1 MELFKYIVRFFYR
14 IRWYMVLLPII
25 VGIITYILTSNM
37 DKSFDVKTT
46 IYTGIITGYNV
57 DATDTRNANVH
68 LSNLINI
75 ITTERTLKVVSLRLL
90 TRCLIYGDA
99 EKNTSYITAEHYQ
112 ELEAII
118 PREVKA
124 LIDRQDEERTLNNL
138 IAYER
143 PNANNFVYG
152 LLNYTHPYFSIP
164 VLSQKIKVVQLDNS
178 DLIEIGYSANDPGIA
193 YNTLEILN
201 EEFVKQYRELRYG
214 ETNNVIDF
222 FRQELARLHEQLTAA
237 EDSLIQYNIE
247 HRIINYAEQTE
258 QLTVMD
264 AQYQMMDN
272 DLLVNS
278 STSRAL
284 IDFYEYKLGDLAKA
298 IRTNNEFMDNLNAI
312 SKLNTQIS
320 TLEITPE
327 ESNNTNLSQKKEQL
341 EQAEKN
347 ISDLA
352 MKLSQETASTNNVSY
367 ETLVTQW
374 LEQVVIREK
383 TLAQIQ
389 ARDIMREKL
398 DRDFLYF
405 SPIGAVINRKERNIG
420 FVEGNYMST
429 LNALNQAILRQ
440 KNLEMT
446 SASLKVMNP
455 PLFPLTSSPTAR
467 RMIILAAMLGILIA
481 VIGYFLI
488 VELLDRT
495 LRDKM
500 RAERITGG
508 KVLGVFPRANKV
520 RYRRYNKAID
530 EMALKQLSTNLLPYF
545 DGKQQRI
552 VNLLSMEDKDGKTH
566 VAKALEEYWKSMGLS
581 VRRITHDEDFL
592 SEDRQY
598 VQAKSL
604 SELCPDWETDEIA
617 IVEYPVLKNNPI
629 TPSLLNEAS
638 INLMLVRANRTWKD
652 TDQLMYNRLM
662 DKKEDEVPMMLVLT
676 QAERDAVQD
685 FTGQLPPYTRFKNLE
700 YKLFQLGLTAVEYP
714 QNEK

>member
-14 IRWYMVLLPII
+14 IRWYMLLLPLA
-25 VGIITYILTSNM
+25 VGLLAYIFTSNM

-57 DATDTRNANVH
+57 DASDTRNANVH

-90 TRCLIYGDA
+90 TRCLIFGDP

-178 DLIEIGYSANDPGIA
+178 DLIEIGYSSNDPGIA

-201 EEFVKQYRELRYG
+201 EEFVKQYKELRYG
-214 ETNNVIDF
+214 ETNNVIEF
-222 FRQELARLHEQLTAA
+222 FRLELARLHEQLTAA
-237 EDSLIQYNIE
+237 EDSLIQYNID
-247 HRIINYAEQTE
+247 HRIINYGEQTK

-264 AQYQMMDN
+264 ADYQVMDN
-272 DLLVNS
+272 ELLVNS

-298 IRTNNEFMDNLNAI
+298 IRTNNEFMDNLQAI

-327 ESNNTNLSQKKEQL
+327 ESDNSDLSQKKEQL

-347 ISDLA
+347 ITDLA
-352 MKLSQETASTNNVSY
+352 MQLSQETASTNNISY
-367 ETLVTQW
+367 ETLVNQW

-398 DRDFLYF
+398 DRDFIYF
-405 SPIGAVINRKERNIG
+405 SPIGAIINRKERNIG

-467 RMIILAAMLGILIA
+467 RMIVLAAMLGILIA

-500 RAERITGG
+500 RAERITGN
-508 KVLGVFPRANKV
+508 KVLGVFPKENKV
-520 RYRRYNKAID
+520 RYRRYNKAVD
-530 EMALKQLSTNLLPYF
+530 EMALKQLSSNLLPYF
-545 DGKQQRI
+545 DGKQKRI

-566 VAKALEEYWKSMGLS
+566 VAKVLEDYWKSLGLK

-598 VQAKSL
+598 VQAQSL
-604 SELCPDWETDEIA
+604 SELFPDWDSDEIA
-617 IVEYPVLKNNPI
+617 IVEYPHFEEQ
-629 TPSLLNEAS
+629 S
-638 INLMLVRANRTWKD
+638 
-652 TDQLMYNRLM
+652 
-662 DKKEDEVPMMLVLT
+662 DESVA
-676 QAERDAVQD
+676 AERSCHQLDVGTCQPYVEGYRPIDVQ
-685 FTGQLPPYTRFKNLE
+685 TLIRQ
-700 YKLFQLGLTAVEYP
+700 
-714 QNEK
+714 

>member
-14 IRWYMVLLPII
+14 IRWYMVLLPLI
-25 VGIITYILTSNM
+25 VGILAYILTSNM

-57 DATDTRNANVH
+57 DASDTRNADVH

-164 VLSQKIKVVQLDNS
+164 ILSQKIKVVQLDNS
-178 DLIEIGYSANDPGIA
+178 ELIEIGYSANDPGIA

-214 ETNNVIDF
+214 ETNNVIEF
-222 FRQELARLHEQLTAA
+222 FRLELARLHEQLTAA

-247 HRIINYAEQTE
+247 HRIINYGEQTE

-284 IDFYEYKLGDLAKA
+284 IDFYEYKLGDMAKA
-298 IRTNNEFMDNLNAI
+298 IRTNNEFMDNLNVI

-327 ESNNTNLSQKKEQL
+327 ETDNTNLSQKKEQL

-352 MKLSQETASTNNVSY
+352 MQLSQETAS
-367 ETLVTQW
+367 
-374 LEQVVIREK
+374 
-383 TLAQIQ
+383 
-389 ARDIMREKL
+389 
-398 DRDFLYF
+398 
-405 SPIGAVINRKERNIG
+405 
-420 FVEGNYMST
+420 
-429 LNALNQAILRQ
+429 
-440 KNLEMT
+440 
-446 SASLKVMNP
+446 
-455 PLFPLTSSPTAR
+455 
-467 RMIILAAMLGILIA
+467 
-481 VIGYFLI
+481 
-488 VELLDRT
+488 
-495 LRDKM
+495 
-500 RAERITGG
+500 
-508 KVLGVFPRANKV
+508 
-520 RYRRYNKAID
+520 
-530 EMALKQLSTNLLPYF
+530 
-545 DGKQQRI
+545 
-552 VNLLSMEDKDGKTH
+552 KDCH
-566 VAKALEEYWKSMGLS
+566 
-581 VRRITHDEDFL
+581 
-592 SEDRQY
+592 
-598 VQAKSL
+598 
-604 SELCPDWETDEIA
+604 C
-617 IVEYPVLKNNPI
+617 
-629 TPSLLNEAS
+629 
-638 INLMLVRANRTWKD
+638 
-652 TDQLMYNRLM
+652 
-662 DKKEDEVPMMLVLT
+662 
-676 QAERDAVQD
+676 
-685 FTGQLPPYTRFKNLE
+685 
-700 YKLFQLGLTAVEYP
+700 
-714 QNEK
+714 

>member
-25 VGIITYILTSNM
+25 VGILAYILTSNM

-57 DATDTRNANVH
+57 DASDSRNANVH

-112 ELEAII
+112 ELEAMI

-164 VLSQKIKVVQLDNS
+164 ILSQKIKVVQLDNS

-201 EEFVKQYRELRYG
+201 EEFVKQYKELRYG
-214 ETNNVIDF
+214 ETNNVIEF
-222 FRQELARLHEQLTAA
+222 FRLELARLHEQLTAA
-237 EDSLIQYNIE
+237 EDSLIQYNID
-247 HRIINYAEQTE
+247 HRIINYGEQTE

-264 AQYQMMDN
+264 AEYQMMDN

-327 ESNNTNLSQKKEQL
+327 ESNNNNLNLKKEQL

-347 ISDLA
+347 ITDLA
-352 MKLSQETASTNNVSY
+352 MQLSQETASTNNVSY
-367 ETLVTQW
+367 ETLVNQW

-405 SPIGAVINRKERNIG
+405 SPIGAIINRKERNIG

-467 RMIILAAMLGILIA
+467 RMIVLAAMLGILIA

-508 KVLGVFPRANKV
+508 KVLGVFPKANKV
-520 RYRRYNKAID
+520 RYRRYNKAVD

-604 SELCPDWETDEIA
+604 SDLCPDWKTDEIA

-629 TPSLLNEAS
+629 APSLLNAAS

-652 TDQLMYNRLM
+652 TDQLMYKRLL

-676 QAERDAVQD
+676 QTERDAVQD

-714 QNEK
+714 QK

>member
-1 MELFKYIVRFFYR
+1 MEIFKYIVRFFYR
-14 IRWYMVLLPII
+14 IRWYMLLLPLG
-25 VGIITYILTSNM
+25 VGILAYILTSNM

-57 DATDTRNANVH
+57 DVSDSRNANVH

-201 EEFVKQYRELRYG
+201 EEFVKQYKELRYG
-214 ETNNVIDF
+214 ETNNVIEF
-222 FRQELARLHEQLTAA
+222 FRLELARLHDQLTAA

-247 HRIINYAEQTE
+247 HRIINYGEQTK

-264 AQYQMMDN
+264 ADYQVMDN
-272 DLLVNS
+272 ELLVNT

-284 IDFYEYKLGDLAKA
+284 IDFYEYKLGDMAKA

-327 ESNNTNLSQKKEQL
+327 ETNNADLSQKKEQL

-352 MKLSQETASTNNVSY
+352 MQLSQETASTNNVSY

-405 SPIGAVINRKERNIG
+405 SPIGAIINRKERNIG

-467 RMIILAAMLGILIA
+467 RMIVLAAMLGILIA

-500 RAERITGG
+500 RAERITGS

-520 RYRRYNKAID
+520 RYRRYNKAVD

-604 SELCPDWETDEIA
+604 SELCPDWKTDEIA

-629 TPSLLNEAS
+629 APSLLNEAS

-652 TDQLMYNRLM
+652 TDQLMYKRLL

-714 QNEK
+714 QK

>member
-14 IRWYMVLLPII
+14 IRWYMLLLPLV
-25 VGIITYILTSNM
+25 VGILAYILTSNM

-57 DATDTRNANVH
+57 DASDTRNANVH

-164 VLSQKIKVVQLDNS
+164 ILSQKIKVVQLDNS

-214 ETNNVIDF
+214 ETNNVIEF
-222 FRQELARLHEQLTAA
+222 FRLELARLHEQLTAA
-237 EDSLIQYNIE
+237 EDSLIQYNID
-247 HRIINYAEQTE
+247 HRIINYGEQTE

-272 DLLVNS
+272 DLLVSS

-327 ESNNTNLSQKKEQL
+327 ESDNSNLTQKKEQL
-341 EQAEKN
+341 EQAEKK

-352 MKLSQETASTNNVSY
+352 MQLSQETASTNNVSY
-367 ETLVTQW
+367 ETLVSQW
-374 LEQVVIREK
+374 LDQVVIREK

-405 SPIGAVINRKERNIG
+405 SPIGAIINRKERNIG

-467 RMIILAAMLGILIA
+467 RMIILAAMLGFLIA

-520 RYRRYNKAID
+520 RYRRYNKAVD

-604 SELCPDWETDEIA
+604 SELCPDWKTDEIA

-629 TPSLLNEAS
+629 APSLLNAAS

-652 TDQLMYNRLM
+652 TDQLMYKRLL
-662 DKKEDEVPMMLVLT
+662 DKKVDEVPMMLVLT
-676 QAERDAVQD
+676 QTERDAVQD

-714 QNEK
+714 QK

>member
-374 LEQVVIREK
+374 LEQVVIGEK

-566 VAKALEEYWKSMGLS
+566 VAKGRIYRLVNFRS
-581 VRRITHDEDFL
+581 V
-592 SEDRQY
+592 
-598 VQAKSL
+598 
-604 SELCPDWETDEIA
+604 
-617 IVEYPVLKNNPI
+617 
-629 TPSLLNEAS
+629 
-638 INLMLVRANRTWKD
+638 
-652 TDQLMYNRLM
+652 
-662 DKKEDEVPMMLVLT
+662 
-676 QAERDAVQD
+676 
-685 FTGQLPPYTRFKNLE
+685 
-700 YKLFQLGLTAVEYP
+700 
-714 QNEK
+714 

>member
-14 IRWYMVLLPII
+14 IRWYMLLLPLG
-25 VGIITYILTSNM
+25 VGILAYILTSNM

-57 DATDTRNANVH
+57 DVSDSRNANVH

-201 EEFVKQYRELRYG
+201 EEFVKQYKELRYG
-214 ETNNVIDF
+214 ETNNVIEF
-222 FRQELARLHEQLTAA
+222 FRLELARLHDQLTAA

-247 HRIINYAEQTE
+247 HRIINYGEQTK

-264 AQYQMMDN
+264 ADYQVMDN
-272 DLLVNS
+272 ELLVNT

-284 IDFYEYKLGDLAKA
+284 IDFYEYKLGDMAKA

-327 ESNNTNLSQKKEQL
+327 ETNNADLSQKKEQL

-352 MKLSQETASTNNVSY
+352 MQLSQETASTNNVSY

-405 SPIGAVINRKERNIG
+405 SPIGAIINRKERNIG

-520 RYRRYNKAID
+520 RYRRYNKAVD

-545 DGKQQRI
+545 DGKQERI

-604 SELCPDWETDEIA
+604 SELCPDWKTDEIA

-629 TPSLLNEAS
+629 APSLLNEAS

-652 TDQLMYNRLM
+652 TDQLMYKRLL

-676 QAERDAVQD
+676 QTERDAVQD

>member
-14 IRWYMVLLPII
+14 IRWYMVLLPLI
-25 VGIITYILTSNM
+25 VGILAYILTSNM

-57 DATDTRNANVH
+57 DASDTRNANVH

-99 EKNTSYITAEHYQ
+99 EKNTSYINAEHYQ
-112 ELEAII
+112 ELEAMI

-164 VLSQKIKVVQLDNS
+164 ILSQKIKVVQLDNS

-214 ETNNVIDF
+214 ETNNVIEF
-222 FRQELARLHEQLTAA
+222 FRLELARLHEQLTAA
-237 EDSLIQYNIE
+237 EDSLIQYNID

-258 QLTVMD
+258 QLTIMD
-264 AQYQMMDN
+264 ASYQMMDN
-272 DLLVNS
+272 DLLVS
-278 STSRAL
+278 TSTSRAL

-327 ESNNTNLSQKKEQL
+327 ESDNNDLIKKKEQL

-352 MKLSQETASTNNVSY
+352 MQLSLETASTNNVSY
-367 ETLVTQW
+367 ETLVNQW

-405 SPIGAVINRKERNIG
+405 SPIGAIINRKERNIG

-495 LRDKM
+495 LRDKT

-520 RYRRYNKAID
+520 RYRRYNKAVD

-552 VNLLSMEDKDGKTH
+552 VNLLSMEEKDGKTH

-598 VQAKSL
+598 LQAKSL
-604 SELCPDWETDEIA
+604 SELCPDWKTDEIA

-629 TPSLLNEAS
+629 APSLLNEAS

-652 TDQLMYNRLM
+652 TDQLMYKRLL
-662 DKKEDEVPMMLVLT
+662 DKKEEEVPMLLVLT
-676 QAERDAVQD
+676 QTERDAVQD

-714 QNEK
+714 QK

>member
-1 MELFKYIVRFFYR
+1 MELFKYIIRFFYR
-14 IRWYMVLLPII
+14 IRWWMVLLPLIAVFI
-25 VGIITYILTSNM
+25 AWLLTRDM
-37 DKSFDVKTT
+37 DKSYDVKTT

-57 DATDTRNANVH
+57 DASDTRNANVH

-75 ITTERTLKVVSLRLL
+75 ITTERTLKAVSLRLL
-90 TRCLIYGDA
+90 TRCLIYGDL
-99 EKNTSYITAEHYQ
+99 EKNTSYITAEHFQ
-112 ELEAII
+112 ELDALI
-118 PREVKA
+118 PREVRA
-124 LIDRQDEERTLNNL
+124 LIDKQNEEKTLNNL

-143 PNANNFVYG
+143 PNASNFIYG
-152 LLNYTHPYFSIP
+152 LLNYSHPYFSVP
-164 VLSQKIKVVQLDNS
+164 VLSQKIKVVQLGNS

-214 ETNNVIDF
+214 ETNNVIEF
-222 FRQELARLHEQLTAA
+222 FRQELARLHVELTEA
-237 EDSLIQYNIE
+237 EDSLIQYNID
-247 HRIINYAEQTE
+247 HRIINYGEQTE

-298 IRTNNEFMDNLNAI
+298 MRTNNEFMDNLNNI

-320 TLEITPE
+320 TMEITPDA
-327 ESNNTNLSQKKEQL
+327 SNNSDLNQKKEQL
-341 EQAEKN
+341 KQAEQN
-347 ISDLA
+347 INDLA
-352 MKLSQETASTNNVSY
+352 LQLSEEVASTNNVKY
-367 ETLVTQW
+367 EDLVNQW
-374 LEQVVIREK
+374 LEQVVLREK

-405 SPIGAVINRKERNIG
+405 SPIGAIINRKERNIN
-420 FVEGNYMST
+420 FVEGNYMSI
-429 LNALNQAILRQ
+429 LGALNQAILRQ

-446 SASLKVMNP
+446 AATLKVMNP

-467 RMIILAAMLGILIA
+467 RMILLATLLGTLLLT
-481 VIGYFLI
+481 IGYHLI

-500 RAERITGG
+500 RTERITGS
-508 KVLGVFPRANKV
+508 KVVGAFPHESKL

-530 EMALKQLSTNLLPYF
+530 EMAIKQLSTSILPYF
-545 DGKQQRI
+545 DGKEQRI
-552 VNLLSMEDKDGKTH
+552 LNLLSTEEMDGKSH
-566 VAKALEEYWKSMGLS
+566 IGIALEEYWNSLGLN

-592 SEDRQY
+592 SEDSTY
-598 VQAKSL
+598 VQANTIMDI
-604 SELCPDWETDEIA
+604 CPDLSSDEIA

-629 TPSLLNEAS
+629 APSLLNEAS
-638 INLMLVRANRTWKD
+638 LNLMIVRANRTWKD
-652 TDQLMYNRLM
+652 TDQLMFKRLL
-662 DKKEDEVPMMLVLT
+662 DVKDTNIPLEFCLT
-676 QAERDAVQD
+676 QASRSAVQD
-685 FTGQLPPYTRFKNLE
+685 FTGQLPPYTKFKNFE
-700 YKLFQLGLTAVEYP
+700 YKIFQLGLTATEHI
-714 QNEK
+714 QRT

>member
-652 TDQLMYNRLM
+652 TDQLMYKRLM

>member
-14 IRWYMVLLPII
+14 IRWYMVLLPLI
-25 VGIITYILTSNM
+25 VGLLAYILTSNM

-57 DATDTRNANVH
+57 DVSDSRNANVH

-214 ETNNVIDF
+214 ETNNVIEF
-222 FRQELARLHEQLTAA
+222 FRLELARLHEQLTAA
-237 EDSLIQYNIE
+237 EDSLIQYNID
-247 HRIINYAEQTE
+247 HRIINYGEQTE
-258 QLTVMD
+258 QLTLMD

-284 IDFYEYKLGDLAKA
+284 IDFYEYKLGDLANA

-327 ESNNTNLSQKKEQL
+327 ESDNSNLEQKKEQL
-341 EQAEKN
+341 EKAEKN
-347 ISDLA
+347 INDLA
-352 MKLSQETASTNNVSY
+352 IQLSQETASTNNVSY
-367 ETLVTQW
+367 ETLVNQW

-405 SPIGAVINRKERNIG
+405 SPIGAIINRKERNIG

-500 RAERITGG
+500 RAERITGS

-520 RYRRYNKAID
+520 RYRRYNKAVD

-604 SELCPDWETDEIA
+604 SELCPDWKTDEIA

-629 TPSLLNEAS
+629 APSLLNAAS

-652 TDQLMYNRLM
+652 TDQLMYKRLL

-676 QAERDAVQD
+676 QTERDAVQD

-714 QNEK
+714 QK

>member
-1 MELFKYIVRFFYR
+1 MELFKYIIRFFYR
-14 IRWYMVLLPII
+14 IRWWMMLLPLIAVLI
-25 VGIITYILTSNM
+25 AWLLTQDM
-37 DKSFDVKTT
+37 DKSYDVKTT

-57 DATDTRNANVH
+57 DASDTRNANVH

-75 ITTERTLKVVSLRLL
+75 ITTERTLKAVSLRLL
-90 TRCLIYGDA
+90 TRCLIYGDL
-99 EKNTSYITAEHYQ
+99 EKNTSYITAEHFQ
-112 ELEAII
+112 ELDAII
-118 PREVKA
+118 PREVRA
-124 LIDRQDEERTLNNL
+124 LIDKQNEEKTLNNL

-143 PNANNFVYG
+143 PNASNFIYG
-152 LLNYTHPYFSIP
+152 LLNYSHPYFSVP
-164 VLSQKIKVVQLDNS
+164 VLSQKIKVVQLGNS

-214 ETNNVIDF
+214 ETNNVIEF
-222 FRQELARLHEQLTAA
+222 FRQELARLHVELTEA
-237 EDSLIQYNIE
+237 EDSLIQYNID
-247 HRIINYAEQTE
+247 HRIINYGEQTE

-298 IRTNNEFMDNLNAI
+298 MRTNNEFMDNLNSI

-320 TLEITPE
+320 TMEITPDA
-327 ESNNTNLSQKKEQL
+327 SNNSDLNQKREQL
-341 EQAEKN
+341 KQAEQN
-347 ISDLA
+347 INDLA
-352 MKLSQETASTNNVSY
+352 LQLSEEVASTNNVKY
-367 ETLVTQW
+367 EDLVNQW

-398 DRDFLYF
+398 DKDFLYF
-405 SPIGAVINRKERNIG
+405 SPIGAVINRKERNIS
-420 FVEGNYMST
+420 FVEGNYMSI
-429 LNALNQAILRQ
+429 LGALNQAILRQ

-446 SASLKVMNP
+446 AATLKVMNP

-467 RMIILAAMLGILIA
+467 RMILLATLLGTLLLT
-481 VIGYFLI
+481 IGYHLI

-500 RAERITGG
+500 RTERITGS
-508 KVLGVFPRANKV
+508 KVIGAFPQESKL

-530 EMALKQLSTNLLPYF
+530 EMAIKQISTSILPYF
-545 DGKQQRI
+545 DGKEQRI
-552 VNLLSMEDKDGKTH
+552 LNLLSTEEMDGKSH
-566 VAKALEEYWKSMGLS
+566 IGIALEEYWNSMGLN

-592 SEDRQY
+592 SEDSTY
-598 VQAKSL
+598 VQANSIMDI
-604 SELCPDWETDEIA
+604 CPDLSSDEIA

-629 TPSLLNEAS
+629 SPSLLNEAS
-638 INLMLVRANRTWKD
+638 LNLMIVRANRTWKD
-652 TDQLMYNRLM
+652 TDQLMYKRLL
-662 DKKEDEVPMMLVLT
+662 DIKDTNIPLEFCLT
-676 QAERDAVQD
+676 QANRNAVQD
-685 FTGQLPPYTRFKNLE
+685 FTGQLPPYTKFKNFE
-700 YKLFQLGLTAVEYP
+700 YKIFQLGLTATEHI
-714 QNEK
+714 QRT